1 ESGRF
6 SARTVPD
13 LLSLTMWL
21 NISVKSNMYHLSTI
35 NKHAGAQYMKY
46 TRKNPSS
53 DNKRTQ

>member
-1 ESGRF
+1 
-6 SARTVPD
+6 
-13 LLSLTMWL
+13 MWL